1 MLIRAT
7 GEIYYKND
15 KEENQMQF
23 KSKDVTI

>member
-15 KEENQMQF
+15 KEEKQMQF
-23 KSKDVTI
+23 KTKDVTI